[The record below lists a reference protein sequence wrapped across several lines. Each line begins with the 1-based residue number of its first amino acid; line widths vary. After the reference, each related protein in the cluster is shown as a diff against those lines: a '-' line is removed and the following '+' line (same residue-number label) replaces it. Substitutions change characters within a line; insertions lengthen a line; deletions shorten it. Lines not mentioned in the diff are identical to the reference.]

1 MSEPIETLCMGTTDC
16 RCGFMPI
23 RLKRRAPLPDDVVF
37 AMKYCGICHSDV
49 HISRGD
55 MSAVAGK
62 VEYPIVPGHELAGV
76 VTMVGSNV
84 TRFKV
89 GDRVGVGCLVDS
101 CINCAACD
109 RGEEQKCDK
118 KVSTYNGKDS
128 SGRAA
133 SYPPGSQTLGG
144 YSTTMVVHQRF
155 AILIHNDEHGSLIK
169 EANPPSGAKKS
180 T

>member
-1 MSEPIETLCMGTTDC
+1 MYQSKAYSTASATSLLTSTFIPRRDPTDTDVQIEIL
-16 RCGFMPI
+16 F
-23 RLKRRAPLPDDVVF
+23 
-37 AMKYCGICHSDV
+37 CGICHSDV
-49 HISRGD
+49 HIASGAS
-55 MSAVAGK
+55 SAVTGK

-128 SGRAA
+128 RGRAA
-133 SYPPGSQTLGG
+133 SYLPGSQTLGG
-144 YSTTMVVHQRF
+144 
-155 AILIHNDEHGSLIK
+155 
-169 EANPPSGAKKS
+169 
-180 T
+180 